1 MAKLEKHVNG
11 GLSLNGVKIYS
22 KRGRW
27 SRNREVP
34 LGMMW
39 RWTSGETRANVS
51 RETASPRAL
60 SPSIRTPIWT
70 AFHEL
75 SQLPQLHPDRVLMR
89 RRDAGVEADA
99 REWADLAFGVAKN
112 PIARVSILAR
122 FSGPSRGRFRHGH
135 NLYLMAMPWQSFSRP
150 KPPRTGASHR
160 AEAVSRITPG
170 GSHTDP

>member
-1 MAKLEKHVNG
+1 
-11 GLSLNGVKIYS
+11 
-22 KRGRW
+22 
-27 SRNREVP
+27 
-34 LGMMW
+34 MW

-60 SPSIRTPIWT
+60 SPSIRTPIRT

-135 NLYLMAMPWQSFSRP
+135 NLYLLAMTVAVVSEVQVP
-150 KPPRTGASHR
+150 KNGCFIA
-160 AEAVSRITPG
+160 AEAVPRVTPG
-170 GSHTDP
+170 WSHTDP

>member
-11 GLSLNGVKIYS
+11 GLSRNGVKIYS

-60 SPSIRTPIWT
+60 SPSIRTPIRT

-75 SQLPQLHPDRVLMR
+75 SQLHPDRVLMR

-99 REWADLAFGVAKN
+99 REWADLAFGVAKK

-122 FSGPSRGRFRHGH
+122 FSGPSRGRFR
-135 NLYLMAMPWQSFSRP
+135 QSFSRP

-170 GSHTDP
+170 